1 MSGSSWLITEF
12 RHGLS
17 RCFMIHKNKLKWL
30 SLASFRPV
38 LFGGKKCESCI
49 KIGKKRK
56 GIGVYFCY
64 YHIRLASFSLK
75 NLAFNSASLGFQ

>member
-17 RCFMIHKNKLKWL
+17 RCFMIQKNKLKWL

-38 LFGGKKCESCI
+38 LFGGKN
-49 KIGKKRK
+49 
-56 GIGVYFCY
+56 VN
-64 YHIRLASFSLK
+64 HASKLERREKELEFS
-75 NLAFNSASLGFQ
+75 FVTTIFV